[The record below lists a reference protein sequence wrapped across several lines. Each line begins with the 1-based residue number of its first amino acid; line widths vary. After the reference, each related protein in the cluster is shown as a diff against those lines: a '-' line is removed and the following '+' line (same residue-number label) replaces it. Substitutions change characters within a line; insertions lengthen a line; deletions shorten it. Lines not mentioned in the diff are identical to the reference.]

1 MEFNQRFKM
10 SKLFFQIVCV
20 GVLPVLTTLAQ
31 DVEPKKPQPATT
43 PPAARR
49 RSPYDDSILQ
59 AMDHGPFYFGSV
71 HGKTTALKGVAV
83 KLGGG
88 TAGVCFDTELMRMSD
103 GWIGGY
109 LQIRGE
115 RTTGGHPATSG
126 TNVFATKIGPGWSH
140 DGKLEDPRQSPKE
153 DPRGPK
159 CGPLPRD
166 WAHWKGLY
174 RNGEKTVLNYSV
186 GDADVL
192 ELPGLEEKGGLQF
205 LTRTLNIGPSAKD
218 SLLLICEDD
227 QAEAAIA
234 GSEGGHLT
242 GGRAWDHF
250 ASLTGASGATTVVGV
265 NGSMT
270 AMLQSNPGGKI
281 LLQIPAHKDTARL
294 TVAIFKGPNELVPDF
309 QKAVRAIKPIDL
321 KPLCQ
326 GGPRE
331 WGEPLKVTG
340 KLGSGTGAYV
350 VDTLTVPEENPFK
363 SWIRCSGLDFF
374 SDGRAAVSS
383 LSGDVWIVSG
393 IDDKLDKLTWQR
405 FATGLYQPLGV
416 KIVNNVVYVTCRDQI
431 VRLHDLN
438 KDGEADFYENFNN
451 DITITDH
458 YHEFCFDLQTDSKG
472 NFYFTK
478 GGNLGQAKLP
488 HHGTL
493 LKLPPDGSTLE
504 IVCAG
509 FREPNG
515 ISVGPHD
522 EITVADN
529 EGNWVPSSRVDLIKP
544 GGLYGHMFN
553 YHGATH
559 PNKFDGPLLWLPHSY
574 EIDNSSGGQVWVTSD
589 KWGPIQGD
597 LLHTSYGACLLFH
610 VMQETV
616 DGIPQA
622 AAFKFPLS
630 FDSGIMRGRFNS
642 RDGQLYVCGLN
653 VWQSASKTGLNRR
666 GIFQRVRYTGKPV
679 YMPQT
684 VHVKADRIEVTFTQ
698 PLEAK
703 AAVDPQNYSVEE
715 WNYKWTQN
723 YGSPDFKVSEPE
735 VKGHDSMD
743 LKSVTLSP
751 DRKTVSLE
759 LADLKPVM
767 QMRIKYNINAADGTA
782 LQQEIFETI
791 NKVPAK
797 R

>member
-1 MEFNQRFKM
+1 MR
-10 SKLFFQIVCV
+10 KLFLPIVCLSV
-20 GVLPVLTTLAQ
+20 VPHLGAVAQ
-31 DVEPKKPQPATT
+31 DVAPKKPEARPV
-43 PPAARR
+43 PPRR
-49 RSPYDDSILQ
+49 RSEYDDSILQ

-71 HGKTTALKGVAV
+71 HGKTTTLKGVAV
-83 KLGGG
+83 KLAGG
-88 TAGVCFDTELMRMSD
+88 TAGMCFDTELMRMSD

-115 RTTGGHPATSG
+115 RTTGGHPATQG
-126 TNVFATKIGPGWSH
+126 TNIFSTKIGPGWSN
-140 DGKLEDPRQSPKE
+140 GRRLEDPRQSPME

-218 SLLLICEDD
+218 SLLIICEDD
-227 QAEAAIA
+227 QAEAAMA
-234 GSEGGHLT
+234 GPGGSQL
-242 GGRAWDHF
+242 GAGRAWDHF
-250 ASLTGASGATTVVGV
+250 ASLTGANGVATVVGV
-265 NGSMT
+265 SGSMT
-270 AMLQSNPGGKI
+270 AMLERAGGKI
-281 LLQIPAHKDTARL
+281 LLQLPAHKDTARL
-294 TVAIFKGPNELVPDF
+294 TVAIFKGASEAVPDF
-309 QKAVRAIKPIDL
+309 QKAVREIRPIDL

-326 GGPRE
+326 GGARQ
-331 WGEPLKVTG
+331 WGEPLKVKG
-340 KLGSGTGAYV
+340 KLGLGTGAYV
-350 VDTLTVPEENPFK
+350 VDTVTVPEENPFK

-374 SDGRAAVSS
+374 SDGRAVVSS

-393 IDDKLDKLTWQR
+393 IDEKLEQLTWQR

-416 KIVNNVVYVTCRDQI
+416 KIVKDMVYVTCRDQI
-431 VRLHDLN
+431 VRLRDLN

-472 NFYFTK
+472 NFYFAK
-478 GGNLGQAKLP
+478 GGNLGPAKLP

-493 LKLPPDGSTLE
+493 LKLPPDGSRLE

-522 EITVADN
+522 EITVSDN
-529 EGNWVPSSRVDLIKP
+529 EGNWVPSSRVNLVKP
-544 GGLYGHMFN
+544 GGLYGHVFN

-559 PNKFDGPLLWLPHSY
+559 PDDYDRPLFWLPHSY
-574 EIDNSSGGQVWVTSD
+574 EIDNSSGGQVWVTSE
-589 KWGPIQGD
+589 KWGPFQGD

-616 DGIPQA
+616 EGVPQA

-630 FDSGIMRGRFNS
+630 FDSGIMRGRFNPK
-642 RDGQLYVCGLN
+642 DGQLYVCGLN

-679 YMPQT
+679 YLPKE
-684 VHVKADRIEVTFTQ
+684 VHVRAGRMEVTFTQ
-698 PLEAK
+698 PLDEK
-703 AAVDPQNYSVEE
+703 AAADPQNYSVEE

-735 VKGHDSMD
+735 VKGHDSVD
-743 LKSVTLSP
+743 IKSIKLSA

-759 LADLKPVM
+759 LAELKPVM
-767 QMRIKYNINAADGTA
+767 QMRIKYNITAADGTA

-791 NKVPAK
+791 NKVPS